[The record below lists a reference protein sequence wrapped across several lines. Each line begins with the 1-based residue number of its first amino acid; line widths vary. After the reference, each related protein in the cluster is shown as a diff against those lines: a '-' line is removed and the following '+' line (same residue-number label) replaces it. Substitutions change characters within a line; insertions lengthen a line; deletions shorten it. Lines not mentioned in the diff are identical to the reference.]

1 MGTRSSSE
9 IPNTAPFPACG
20 RKTALCWEFLRFSAT
35 IRFAGFVAEMKR
47 EMWVWGCI
55 SFVKKPHDKLADYTK
70 GVVCRLF
77 MYGRQKTRC
86 TAVVLLRYFYLLGGN
101 CNERDTKK

>member
-1 MGTRSSSE
+1 MDAPVMELVDMRDLGSRAVWRVGSSPFRRTSSE

-55 SFVKKPHDKLADYTK
+55 SFVKNPHDKLADYTK
-70 GVVCRLF
+70 GVVCQLF
-77 MYGRQKTRC
+77 I
-86 TAVVLLRYFYLLGGN
+86 F
-101 CNERDTKK
+101 